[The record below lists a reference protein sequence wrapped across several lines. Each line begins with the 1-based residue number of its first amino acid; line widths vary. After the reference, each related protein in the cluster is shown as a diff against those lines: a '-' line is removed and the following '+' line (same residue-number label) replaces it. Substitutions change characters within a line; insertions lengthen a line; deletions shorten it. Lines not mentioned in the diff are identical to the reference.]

1 MPHAKITGV
10 QVSHIWDDGSTEDIK
25 LTRSLEGDDD
35 PTVSLV
41 AEGVTIYLRPESWPE
56 IRDQIDAMFEEME
69 RENKAIL
76 SKEKQEPAQ

>member
-56 IRDQIDAMFEEME
+56 IRDQIDDMFQEMKNENEESL
-69 RENKAIL
+69 KTQ
-76 SKEKQEPAQ
+76 QEPA